1 MGVLTDYFRAPDAA
15 AVEHVMRE
23 DTVSPIDRDPGY
35 DGVALKG
42 VDDVVLL
49 GKLVTAIT
57 GTEWAPGLT
66 GSVPIYPPAD
76 TRPDGAGG
84 WAELPADSPWV
95 TGPWVSEIADH
106 TRHVLASMDL
116 ERIASVAAYWARA
129 DEFGGSLDQET
140 AEQMIGDLRAL
151 AQRATQA
158 YEHLYCWK
166 SL

>member
-1 MGVLTDYFRAPDAA
+1 VGVLTDYFRAPDAA

-23 DTVSPIDRDPGY
+23 DTVSPVDRDPGY
-35 DGVALKG
+35 DGVTLKG

-95 TGPWVSEIADH
+95 TGPWVSEIAEQDPFWIDPADG
-106 TRHVLASMDL
+106 TFTSCFLGPPEPGASCP
-116 ERIASVAAYWARA
+116 RCAGVGPVNVARA
-129 DEFGGSLDQET
+129 RTTGRSTRF
-140 AEQMIGDLRAL
+140 AL
-151 AQRATQA
+151 G
-158 YEHLYCWK
+158 K
-166 SL
+166 